1 MLDLNPSKPA
11 VLGEL
16 KITGFSSYLHS
27 INDDNTLLVSVGE
40 EADING
46 TILGLKVALF
56 DASDPKS
63 PQLLHSAT
71 VETDKDAWSSSDAT
85 YDFKAFRW
93 LSLGEETGVVI
104 LPVRVQSW
112 SQNATGNFD
121 GFFVYD
127 VSREGISL
135 RLNISHVASE
145 DFFGCYSSAQLPQRS
160 MVFNG
165 NVTTTKGHSVV
176 STDLD
181 TGKRMWKLDLPKPSN
196 TDYCVAW

>member
-1 MLDLNPSKPA
+1 LNPSKPA
-11 VLGEL
+11 ILGEL

-27 INDDNTLLVSVGE
+27 INDDNTLLVGVGE
-40 EADING
+40 EADKDG
-46 TILGLKVALF
+46 MILGLKIALF
-56 DASDPKS
+56 DTSDPKS
-63 PQLLHSAT
+63 PKLLHNAT
-71 VETDKDAWSSSDAT
+71 VEKDQDAWSSSDAT

-127 VSREGISL
+127 VSRQGISL
-135 RLNISHVASE
+135 RFNISHVASE

-181 TGKRMWKLDLPKPSN
+181 TGERKWKLDLPKPSN

>member
-1 MLDLNPSKPA
+1 
-11 VLGEL
+11 V
-16 KITGFSSYLHS
+16 
-27 INDDNTLLVSVGE
+27 
-40 EADING
+40 
-46 TILGLKVALF
+46 IL
-56 DASDPKS
+56 KS
-63 PQLLHSAT
+63 PKLLHNAT
-71 VETDKDAWSSSDAT
+71 VEKDQDAWSSSDAT

-127 VSREGISL
+127 VSRQGISL
-135 RLNISHVASE
+135 RFNISHVASE

-181 TGKRMWKLDLPKPSN
+181 TGRESGSWTCQSLATRIIVWLGKIYICLESCFIDHFLTPNGLRYETYILDLHWSKIVTQQNMYRASKQILVLGF
-196 TDYCVAW
+196 T

>member
-1 MLDLNPSKPA
+1 LNPSKPA
-11 VLGEL
+11 ILGEL
-16 KITGFSSYLHS
+16 KVTGFSSYLHS
-27 INDDNTLLVSVGE
+27 INDDNTLLVGVGE
-40 EADING
+40 EADKNG
-46 TILGLKVALF
+46 TILGLKISLF
-56 DASDPKS
+56 DTSDPKS
-63 PQLLHSAT
+63 PQLLHNAT
-71 VETDKDAWSSSDAT
+71 VEKDQDTWSSSDAT

-93 LSLGEETGVVI
+93 LSLGKETGVVI

-112 SQNATGNFD
+112 NQDTSGNFD
-121 GFFVYD
+121 GFYVYD
-127 VSREGISL
+127 VSRRGISL
-135 RLNISHVASE
+135 RFNISHVASE

-181 TGKRMWKLDLPKPSN
+181 TGKEMWKLDLPKPTN